1 MDQNTHRQPAVG
13 SLEKQIE
20 AWRAHLRKSQTITSQ
35 DAAELEDHLREQIAS
50 LGADGLSDDE
60 AFLVAV
66 KRMGA
71 IDALTREFAREHS
84 DRLWKQLVLSGDE
97 GHGDAGSP
105 ATGLVPEDVGR
116 PRPGRGGGRGDQGPG
131 PLRDRLRRRTTARS
145 IRSTSASSRF
155 PSSPRTSR
163 GTGRC
168 RDRAGCGWPR
178 SSPWRLSS

>member
-1 MDQNTHRQPAVG
+1 MEEKRTDNPAAD

-20 AWRAHLRKSQTITSQ
+20 AWRAHLRKSATITSQ

-71 IDALTREFAREHS
+71 VDALTREFAREHS

-97 GHGDAGSP
+97 RDGD
-105 ATGLVPEDVGR
+105 GLSG
-116 PRPGRGGGRGDQGPG
+116 
-131 PLRDRLRRRTTARS
+131 ARWS
-145 IRSTSASSRF
+145 QTMWVAL
-155 PSSPRTSR
+155 
-163 GTGRC
+163 GL
-168 RDRAGCGWPR
+168 A
-178 SSPWRLSS
+178 